1 MCGAV
6 LARLCRSSVLPRGLA
21 VVFLWVAAS
30 WLLVHGA
37 SRAVRYYRTF
47 LWWHG
52 VLRGAV
58 LGWFGGGH
66 SGLHGG
72 LALVGLGDS
81 AWAGVVG
88 AAHGLALVPLVGGLY
103 VSLCA

>member
-6 LARLCRSSVLPRGLA
+6 LARLCRSSVLPLGVA
-21 VVFLWVAAS
+21 MVFLWVAAS

-37 SRAVRYYRTF
+37 SWAVHYHRTF

-58 LGWFGGGH
+58 LGWFGGGCL
-66 SGLHGG
+66 GLHGG
-72 LALVGLGDS
+72 LAWVGM
-81 AWAGVVG
+81 VG
-88 AAHGLALVPLVGGLY
+88 AAYGLGLVPLVGGLY
-103 VSLCA
+103 VPLCA